1 MKITPIITIA
11 CVLLAYTA
19 CAQPELDELQ
29 TEIIG
34 SWLAGETL
42 MPQPPPD
49 MLQDIKSITFETNGI
64 VKWTIAIN
72 GEIAEKIG
80 RYVINPG
87 DNSPRHLPSIFVAPV
102 SYSNPSVSSICL
114 LLMTDITVDLDARF
128 HADKIGKTLK
138 GSIGLSQE
146 VKKNVVFVRKK

>member
-1 MKITPIITIA
+1 MKTILITIIA
-11 CVLLAYTA
+11 GLLLSFSA
-19 CAQPELDELQ
+19 CAQSELAELQ

-34 SWLAGETL
+34 SWLAGETF

-64 VKWTIAIN
+64 VKWTTAID
-72 GEIAEKIG
+72 GEIVEKIG

-87 DNSPRHLPSIFVAPV
+87 DHSLRHLPSIFVAPA
-102 SYSNPSVSSICL
+102 SYSNPSISSICL

-128 HADKIGKTLK
+128 HAEKVGKTLK
-138 GSIGLSQE
+138 GSIGLSQDI
-146 VKKNVVFVRKK
+146 KKNVVFIRKK

>member
-1 MKITPIITIA
+1 MKLTPIIIIS
-11 CVLLAYTA
+11 CVLLAYAA
-19 CAQPELDELQ
+19 CAQSELNELQ
-29 TEIIG
+29 AEIIG

-72 GEIAEKIG
+72 GEMAEKIG

-87 DNSPRHLPSIFVAPV
+87 DDSLRHLPSIFVAPA

-114 LLMTDITVDLDARF
+114 LLMTDITIDLDSRF
-128 HADKIGKTLK
+128 HAEEIGKTLK
-138 GSIGLSQE
+138 GSIGLSQD
-146 VKKNVVFVRKK
+146 VKKHVIFVRKK